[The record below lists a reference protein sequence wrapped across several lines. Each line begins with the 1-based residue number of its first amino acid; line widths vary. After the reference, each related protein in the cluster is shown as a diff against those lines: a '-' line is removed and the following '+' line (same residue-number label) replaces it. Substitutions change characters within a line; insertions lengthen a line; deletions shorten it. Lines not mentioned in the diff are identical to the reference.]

1 MAVTDVA
8 EGAVVGGA
16 MATVGDGVLAGVDDE
31 VPTGAAL
38 AVGGAAIEGGA
49 EVVGTTGDAQPATNR
64 VRRIDG

>member
-1 MAVTDVA
+1 
-8 EGAVVGGA
+8 